1 MISKIVNSLV
11 KGKKDLWNYKFQ
23 NKVAGRKAQLG
34 GIGDRSLKIS
44 LETSKDYPNLDINGF
59 LNWKDYNKFTDKEK
73 ALVQALLDELE
84 LKAH

>member
-1 MISKIVNSLV
+1 MISKIVSSLV

-23 NKVAGRKAQLG
+23 SKVAGRKAQLG

-44 LETSKDYPNLDINGF
+44 LETSRDYPNLDINGF
-59 LNWKDYNKFTDKEK
+59 LSWKDYDKFTDKEK

>member
-11 KGKKDLWNYKFQ
+11 KGKQDLWNFKFQ
-23 NKVAGRKAQLG
+23 GKVVGRNAQLG
-34 GIGDRSLKIS
+34 GIGDRSLKIK
-44 LETSKDYPNLDINGF
+44 LTTSKDYPNLDINAF
-59 LNWKDYNKFTDKEK
+59 LNWKDYSKFTDKEK

>member
-1 MISKIVNSLV
+1 MIRKIINSLV

-23 NKVAGRKAQLG
+23 SKVAGRKAQLG
-34 GIGDRSLKIS
+34 GIGDKSLKIS
-44 LETSKDYPNLDINGF
+44 LETSKDYPNMDISGF

-84 LKAH
+84 HKAH